1 MAKAVGLF
9 DDVSACDLEF
19 LRKRTEERAHWD
31 RIFLLGF
38 SHKMPY
44 SACIME
50 PLFILLSLGLSS
62 FATADQN
69 AEVQCN
75 IKNYKDFIKKP
86 GIHNCNLQGADLWM
100 RYLRGANLQ
109 GADLTGA
116 NLPFADLEEADLQV
130 AILHGAE
137 NLKTVDFRGANLRG
151 TKVTPSQAEYLTA
164 QGLSGFVVVE

>member
-1 MAKAVGLF
+1 
-9 DDVSACDLEF
+9 
-19 LRKRTEERAHWD
+19 
-31 RIFLLGF
+31 
-38 SHKMPY
+38 
-44 SACIME
+44 ME

-130 AILHGAE
+130 AILHGGGE
-137 NLKTVDFRGANLRG
+137 SKNCGFSRGEFTRDKSHPFTSRVFNSTRLKWLCCCGINLNPKGG
-151 TKVTPSQAEYLTA
+151 TL
-164 QGLSGFVVVE
+164 